1 MDSCVHSHTQV
12 VACIRTDL
20 NLLLTSSKGGTD
32 VQLSKSTIEPLIYNL
47 YEPST
52 MVNAPQHHYL
62 TQTPSLTLC
71 AGAAVVANSPCFEH
85 LCTHRSEYEEEGP
98 RVAFRKF
105 LY

>member
-1 MDSCVHSHTQV
+1 
-12 VACIRTDL
+12 
-20 NLLLTSSKGGTD
+20 
-32 VQLSKSTIEPLIYNL
+32 
-47 YEPST
+47 